1 MVFLEK
7 VTFSSPLP
15 LNQGDE
21 MSRRRKSMRDLKAI
35 LYYRLE
41 KGISAQRTSKA
52 LNISKGTIINTIAR
66 FEKSGLSWP
75 LPADISDTTLEN
87 RLYPQPAPTPDAT
100 AIALPS
106 VDYLEKELARPH
118 VTLQCLFD
126 EYRQSTDDPVSRASF
141 YRYFHAQRP
150 KPCSMPM
157 EYKGG
162 DLLFVDYSGDG
173 LTYTDR
179 TTGEII
185 PTELFCCCWGASN
198 HSYAEATHSQKDEA
212 FVYSHIHS
220 FRYFGVVPH
229 GLVPDNLKSG
239 VKIPDRYDPVINPLY
254 EEMARHYHTA
264 VIPARVREPRDK
276 AKIENGV
283 LHIQRFIVARLR
295 NRQFFSLVEINT
307 AIAELLEEF
316 NSRPMKDYGNQTR
329 RERFELLDKPYA
341 QPLPQE
347 PFRISDIKLEV
358 LVRKNYHVHYIDHFY
373 SVPYEHV
380 GKRVTVKRCGCMVEI
395 FHDGKRLACHLF
407 SLQKQRYST
416 KSEHMPQAHQFVK
429 GLTPGWIMAQAAKI
443 GQNTV
448 DVVAAI
454 MKRSEH
460 VQQGFN
466 AALGVLRFAKVYTEP
481 RLEAAC
487 ARCLHY
493 RTTTYRALKS
503 VLQNNLDKVPINDTA
518 AQQNM
523 HDDEPL
529 VHENLRGDY
538 Q

>member
-1 MVFLEK
+1 
-7 VTFSSPLP
+7 
-15 LNQGDE
+15 
-21 MSRRRKSMRDLKAI
+21 MREIKTI

-41 KGISAQRTSKA
+41 KGISAEKTSKA
-52 LNISKGTIINTIAR
+52 LNVSKGTVINTLHR
-66 FEKSGLSWP
+66 FETSGLTWP
-75 LPADISDTTLEN
+75 LPDDMSDTTLQN
-87 RLYPQPAPTPDAT
+87 LLYPPKPVQPSAGVAE
-100 AIALPS
+100 LPQVS
-106 VDYLEKELARPH
+106 YLETELKRPN
-118 VTLQCLFD
+118 VTLQCLYD
-126 EYRQSTDDPVSRASF
+126 EYRQRTVEPVSRASF
-141 YRYFHAQRP
+141 YRYFNAQQL

-162 DLLFVDYSGDG
+162 DLLFIDYSGDG
-173 LTYTDR
+173 LFYTER
-179 TTGEII
+179 TTGVVVQV
-185 PTELFCCCWGASN
+185 ELFCCCWGASN
-198 HSYAEATHSQKDEA
+198 HSYAEATHTQNNEA
-212 FVYSHIHS
+212 FVYSHVHA
-220 FRYFGVVPH
+220 FRYFRAVSH

-239 VKIPDRYDPVINPLY
+239 VKEADRYDPIINPLY

-264 VIPARVREPRDK
+264 VIPARVRQPRDK

-283 LHIQRFIVARLR
+283 LHIQRFILARLR
-295 NRQFFSLVEINT
+295 DRQFFSLVEINT

-329 RERFELLDKPYA
+329 RERFERLDKPYA
-341 QPLPQE
+341 QPLPEE
-347 PFRISDIKLEV
+347 PFKVSDIKLEV
-358 LVRKNYHVHYIDHFY
+358 LVRKNYHVQYENHFY
-373 SVPYEHV
+373 SVPFEYV

-395 FHDGKRLACHLF
+395 FHDGKRLSCHLF
-407 SLQKQRYST
+407 SLLKHRYST

-429 GLTPGWIMAQAAKI
+429 GLTPGWIIAQAAKI

-487 ARCLHY
+487 ARCLYY

-503 VLQNNLDKVPINDTA
+503 VLQNNLDK
-518 AQQNM
+518 
-523 HDDEPL
+523 EPL
-529 VHENLRGDY
+529 PDAAATPATQNHQPIVHENLRGDY
-538 Q
+538 E